1 MWHLKKWI
9 HDQIIHLGISPFFF
23 WKFDQNFLDSFSQ
36 IDSFRTKVGQTKAK
50 EIPEETS
57 HEMAG
62 ETELSGGHV
71 GFALLCFLKL
81 GPMKYIVML

>member
-1 MWHLKKWI
+1 MGK
-9 HDQIIHLGISPFFF
+9 
-23 WKFDQNFLDSFSQ
+23 LDSSL
-36 IDSFRTKVGQTKAK
+36 
-50 EIPEETS
+50 EETS